1 MQEKNIYMKRYE
13 ITGID
18 LKTSIE
24 FIELR
29 LNEKNK
35 IVKRKTNLF
44 SFALKI
50 QLQIL
55 LLFSKIIIKKEKRTH
70 RPKAIGVC
78 NLRENEIPNNT
89 HEIFNNWVII

>member
-1 MQEKNIYMKRYE
+1 MKRYE

-50 QLQIL
+50 QL
-55 LLFSKIIIKKEKRTH
+55 
-70 RPKAIGVC
+70 
-78 NLRENEIPNNT
+78 
-89 HEIFNNWVII
+89 